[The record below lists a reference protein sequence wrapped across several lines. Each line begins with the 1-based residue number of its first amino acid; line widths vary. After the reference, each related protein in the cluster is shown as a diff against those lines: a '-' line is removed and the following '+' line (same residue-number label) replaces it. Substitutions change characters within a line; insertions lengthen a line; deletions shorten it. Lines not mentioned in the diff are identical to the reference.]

1 MINGYINKACYLR
14 AVGSAT
20 TSDACVTLGVLTLPA
35 IKQVKQAGLHK
46 ACYLRAKEGVNMF
59 RIVNTKTNGL
69 LFSSNSIYGII
80 DLFLINWGR
89 SPDFTIKIDMI
100 NKIITFNNENYMIE
114 YVNIATPPRGE
125 EP

>member
-1 MINGYINKACYLR
+1 MR

-46 ACYLRAKEGVNMF
+46 ACYLRAKEGVYMF
-59 RIVNTKTNGL
+59 RIVNTKTNCL

-89 SPDFTIKIDMI
+89 LPDFTINIDMT
-100 NKIITFNNENYMIE
+100 NKIITFNDENYMIE